1 MRKILKS
8 ASVILSIIIL
18 VLSCSV
24 SLFADTKMSYTLF
37 EGEQVLD
44 GWYPSFMLQ
53 YAEPAKAN
61 SFMSA
66 IQNEDATIEI
76 TYTGSANMSVMLQ
89 SYPVAGGDNYTPATY
104 SVSTQKQSS
113 DGKKIAV
120 FSAEDLINAYTSTKH
135 GDDGSNLRL
144 DNVMNFGVD
153 GSGNTVYSI
162 VVKWTVKGD
171 PGINIDLDTRYQTFD
186 GWGASYTW
194 YGDWLT
200 NNVYAEEAYDWI
212 FEDCEFNILRFR
224 DLNKVIGYGGGYED
238 TTYKSY
244 KAYYDAAVER
254 SIDPIV
260 MVTSWGQYDRNLD
273 FVAFT
278 ELDDEGH
285 TYYTLA
291 KDENGEYMYDE
302 LADFCV
308 QSIQYF
314 LDAGIPVDYF
324 SISNETELQGLHIDE
339 QGNARAEAGFYFGPE
354 ENEYHCAY
362 WKAHLAIY
370 EAFQEAFGDDAPEI
384 TGAEV
389 MADTAS
395 LMKEYLDP
403 LMEVDPDSFSM
414 IPHHLYGSPNTPQ
427 SFSEVYELFGD
438 DYTLWQTEWYNNDY
452 FGHAEVLINELNY
465 ENVNAYLY
473 WNGVW
478 PEDDGNC
485 LIEIGGWESNA
496 YVKPRGNHYIMMH
509 FSKFI
514 KNGYQ
519 RVDTELNASNS
530 LVTAFVSPDEDEL
543 VLVISNST
551 DNSETLKLSIDDYK
565 IKSGRIYRST
575 KHTDDETKEQE
586 LNEYMQ
592 DMGYLK
598 TYSIEVPSDTLTTLV
613 MQIESVDVQKDSID
627 DVEESVSDEKEEATT
642 DANQENT
649 APSKSYLE
657 IMTENYYSMKGY
669 SIYK

>member
-1 MRKILKS
+1 MKMVIK
-8 ASVILSIIIL
+8 AVSVVLAALMLLTTLS
-18 VLSCSV
+18 VV
-24 SLFADTKMSYTLF
+24 SFADTPAKYTLF

-44 GWYPSFMLQ
+44 GWYPSFFLQ
-53 YAEPAKAN
+53 YAEPEKASN
-61 SFMSA
+61 FLEA
-66 IQNEDATIEI
+66 IQNDGATIEI
-76 TYTGSANMSVMLQ
+76 TYTGSANLSLLLQ
-89 SYPVAGGDNYTPATY
+89 SYPVSGGDNYSFATFSRY
-104 SVSTQKQSS
+104 TTKT
-113 DGKKIAV
+113 DGDKKVAV
-120 FSAEDLINAYTSTKH
+120 FSAEDFIDTYTSTKH
-135 GDDGSNLRL
+135 ADDGSYLRL

-153 GSGNTVYSI
+153 GNGNTVYSI
-162 VVKWTVKGD
+162 IVRWTIKGD
-171 PGINIDLDTRYQTFD
+171 PGITVDLDTRYQTFE

-200 NNVYAEEAYDWI
+200 NNVHAEEAYDWI
-212 FEDCEFNILRFR
+212 FEDAEFNILRFR

-244 KAYYDAAVER
+244 KAYYNAAVKR
-254 SIDPIV
+254 GVDPIV

-278 ELDDEGH
+278 EKDDEGH

-314 LDAGIPVDYF
+314 FDAGIPVDYF

-339 QGNARAEAGFYFGPE
+339 QGNARDEAGFYFGPD

-362 WKAHLAIY
+362 WKAHIAVY
-370 EAFQEAFGDDAPEI
+370 EAFQEAFGEDAPKI

-395 LMKEYLDP
+395 LMEEYLEP
-403 LMEVDPDSFSM
+403 LIEAAPESFDM
-414 IPHHLYGSPNTPQ
+414 IPHHLYGSANTPA
-427 SFSEVYELFGD
+427 SFSEVYEKFG

-452 FGHAEVLINELNY
+452 FGHAKVLIDELNY

-514 KNGYQ
+514 KNGYT
-519 RVDTELNASNS
+519 RVETDLNAVNSN
-530 LVTAFVSPDEDEL
+530 VTAFVSPDNDEL
-543 VLVISNST
+543 VLVILNTSEN
-551 DNSETLKLSIDDYK
+551 DETLKLAVNDYR
-565 IKSGRIYRST
+565 IKSGHIYRST
-575 KHTDDETKEQE
+575 KNTDDYEKEQE
-586 LNEYMQ
+586 LNEYMV
-592 DMGYLK
+592 DMGSLK
-598 TYSIEVPSDTLTTLV
+598 TTSIEIPSDTLTTLV
-613 MQIESVDVQKDSID
+613 MKIEPRDAEAADEEDTESTDKTETAAET
-627 DVEESVSDEKEEATT
+627 VEKPKT
-642 DANQENT
+642 
-649 APSKSYLE
+649 YLE
-657 IMTENYYSMKGY
+657 SFYEYYYGVVKGY
-669 SIYK
+669 KF

>member
-1 MRKILKS
+1 MKKLIK
-8 ASVILSIIIL
+8 AVSVVLAALMLLTTLS
-18 VLSCSV
+18 VV
-24 SLFADTKMSYTLF
+24 SFADTPAKYTLF

-44 GWYPSFMLQ
+44 GWYPSFFLQ
-53 YAEPAKAN
+53 YAEPEKASN
-61 SFMSA
+61 FLEA
-66 IQNEDATIEI
+66 IQNDGATIEI
-76 TYTGSANMSVMLQ
+76 TYTGSANLSLLLQ
-89 SYPVAGGDNYTPATY
+89 SYPVSGGDNYSFATFSRY
-104 SVSTQKQSS
+104 TTKT
-113 DGKKIAV
+113 DGDKKVAV
-120 FSAEDLINAYTSTKH
+120 FSAEDFIDTYTSTKH
-135 GDDGSNLRL
+135 ADDGSYLRL

-153 GSGNTVYSI
+153 GNGNTVYSI
-162 VVKWTVKGD
+162 IVRWTIKGD
-171 PGINIDLDTRYQTFD
+171 PGITVDLDTRYQTFE

-200 NNVYAEEAYDWI
+200 NNVHAEEAYDWI
-212 FEDCEFNILRFR
+212 FEDAEFNILRFR

-244 KAYYDAAVER
+244 KAYYNAAVKR
-254 SIDPIV
+254 GVDPIV

-278 ELDDEGH
+278 EKDDEGH

-314 LDAGIPVDYF
+314 FDAGIPVDYF

-339 QGNARAEAGFYFGPE
+339 QGNARDEAGFYFGPD

-362 WKAHLAIY
+362 WKAHIAVY
-370 EAFQEAFGDDAPEI
+370 EAFQEAFGEDAPKI

-395 LMKEYLDP
+395 LMEEYLEP
-403 LMEVDPDSFSM
+403 LIEAAPESFDM
-414 IPHHLYGSPNTPQ
+414 IPHHLYGSANTPA
-427 SFSEVYELFGD
+427 SFSEVYEKFG

-452 FGHAEVLINELNY
+452 FGHAKVLIDELNY

-514 KNGYQ
+514 KNGYT
-519 RVDTELNASNS
+519 RVETDLNAVNS
-530 LVTAFVSPDEDEL
+530 DVTAFVSPDNDEL
-543 VLVISNST
+543 VLVILNTSEN
-551 DNSETLKLSIDDYK
+551 DETLKLAVNDYR
-565 IKSGRIYRST
+565 IKSGHIYRST
-575 KHTDDETKEQE
+575 KNTDDYEKEQE
-586 LNEYMQ
+586 LNEYMV
-592 DMGYLK
+592 DMGSLK
-598 TYSIEVPSDTLTTLV
+598 TTSIEIPSDTLTTLV
-613 MQIESVDVQKDSID
+613 MKIEPRDAEAADEEDTESTDKTETAAET
-627 DVEESVSDEKEEATT
+627 VEKPKT
-642 DANQENT
+642 
-649 APSKSYLE
+649 YLE
-657 IMTENYYSMKGY
+657 SFYEYYYGVVKGY
-669 SIYK
+669 KF

>member
-1 MRKILKS
+1 MKKLIK
-8 ASVILSIIIL
+8 AVSVVLAALMLLTTLS
-18 VLSCSV
+18 VV
-24 SLFADTKMSYTLF
+24 SFADTPAKYTLF

-44 GWYPSFMLQ
+44 GWYPSFFLQ
-53 YAEPAKAN
+53 YAEPEKASN
-61 SFMSA
+61 FLEA
-66 IQNEDATIEI
+66 IQNDGATIEI
-76 TYTGSANMSVMLQ
+76 TYTGSANLSLLLQ
-89 SYPVAGGDNYTPATY
+89 SYPVSGGDNYSFATFSRY
-104 SVSTQKQSS
+104 TTKT
-113 DGKKIAV
+113 DGDKKVAV
-120 FSAEDLINAYTSTKH
+120 FSAEDFIDTYTSTKH
-135 GDDGSNLRL
+135 ADDGSYLRL

-153 GSGNTVYSI
+153 GNGNTVYSI
-162 VVKWTVKGD
+162 IVRWTIKGD
-171 PGINIDLDTRYQTFD
+171 PGITVDLDTRYQTFE

-200 NNVYAEEAYDWI
+200 NNVHAEEAYDWI
-212 FEDCEFNILRFR
+212 FEDAEFNILRFR

-238 TTYKSY
+238 TSYKSY

-254 SIDPIV
+254 GIDPIV

-278 ELDDEGH
+278 EKDDEGH

-314 LDAGIPVDYF
+314 FDAGIPVDYF

-339 QGNARAEAGFYFGPE
+339 QGNARDEAGFYFGPD

-362 WKAHLAIY
+362 WKAHIAVY
-370 EAFQEAFGDDAPEI
+370 EAFQEAFGEDAPKI

-395 LMKEYLDP
+395 LMEEYLEP
-403 LMEVDPDSFSM
+403 LIEAAPESFDM
-414 IPHHLYGSPNTPQ
+414 IPHHLYGSANTPA
-427 SFSEVYELFGD
+427 SFSEVYEKFG

-452 FGHAEVLINELNY
+452 FGHAKVLIDELNY

-514 KNGYQ
+514 KNGYT
-519 RVDTELNASNS
+519 RVETDLNAVNSN
-530 LVTAFVSPDEDEL
+530 VTAFVSPDNDEL
-543 VLVISNST
+543 VLVILNTSEN
-551 DNSETLKLSIDDYK
+551 DETLKLAVNDYR
-565 IKSGRIYRST
+565 IKSGHIYRST
-575 KHTDDETKEQE
+575 KNTDDYEKEQE
-586 LNEYMQ
+586 LNEYMV
-592 DMGYLK
+592 DMGSLK
-598 TYSIEVPSDTLTTLV
+598 TTSIEIPSDTLTTLV
-613 MQIESVDVQKDSID
+613 MKIEPRDAEAADEEDTESTDKTETAAET
-627 DVEESVSDEKEEATT
+627 VEKPKT
-642 DANQENT
+642 
-649 APSKSYLE
+649 YLE
-657 IMTENYYSMKGY
+657 SFYEYYYGVVKGY
-669 SIYK
+669 KF

>member
-1 MRKILKS
+1 MKKVIK
-8 ASVILSIIIL
+8 AESVVLAALMLLTTLS
-18 VLSCSV
+18 VV
-24 SLFADTKMSYTLF
+24 SFADTPAKYTLF

-44 GWYPSFMLQ
+44 GWYPSFFLQ
-53 YAEPAKAN
+53 YAEPEKASN
-61 SFMSA
+61 FLEA
-66 IQNEDATIEI
+66 IQNDGATIEI
-76 TYTGSANMSVMLQ
+76 TYTGSANLSLLLQ
-89 SYPVAGGDNYTPATY
+89 SYPVSGGDNYSFATFSRY
-104 SVSTQKQSS
+104 TTKT
-113 DGKKIAV
+113 DGDKKVAV
-120 FSAEDLINAYTSTKH
+120 FSAEDFIDTYTSTKH
-135 GDDGSNLRL
+135 ADDGSYLRL

-153 GSGNTVYSI
+153 GNGNTVYSI
-162 VVKWTVKGD
+162 IVRWTIKGD
-171 PGINIDLDTRYQTFD
+171 PGITVDLDTRYQTFE

-200 NNVYAEEAYDWI
+200 NNVHAEEAYDWI
-212 FEDCEFNILRFR
+212 FEDAEFNILRFR

-244 KAYYDAAVER
+244 KAYYNAAVKR
-254 SIDPIV
+254 GVDPIV

-278 ELDDEGH
+278 EKDDEGH

-314 LDAGIPVDYF
+314 FDAGIPVDYF

-339 QGNARAEAGFYFGPE
+339 QGNARDEAGFYFGPD

-362 WKAHLAIY
+362 WKAHIAVY
-370 EAFQEAFGDDAPEI
+370 EAFQEAFGEDAPKI

-395 LMKEYLDP
+395 LMEEYLEP
-403 LMEVDPDSFSM
+403 LIEAAPESFDM
-414 IPHHLYGSPNTPQ
+414 IPHHLYGSANTPA
-427 SFSEVYELFGD
+427 SFSEVYEKFG

-452 FGHAEVLINELNY
+452 FGHAKVLIDELNY

-514 KNGYQ
+514 KNGYT
-519 RVDTELNASNS
+519 RVETDLNAVNSN
-530 LVTAFVSPDEDEL
+530 VTAFVSPDNDEL
-543 VLVISNST
+543 VLVILNTSEN
-551 DNSETLKLSIDDYK
+551 DETLKLAVNDYR
-565 IKSGRIYRST
+565 IKSGHIYRST
-575 KHTDDETKEQE
+575 KNTDDYEKEQE
-586 LNEYMQ
+586 FNEYMA
-592 DMGYLK
+592 DMGSLK
-598 TYSIEVPSDTLTTLV
+598 TTSIEIPSDTLTTLV
-613 MQIESVDVQKDSID
+613 MKIEPRDAEAADEEDTESTDKTETAAET
-627 DVEESVSDEKEEATT
+627 VEKPKT
-642 DANQENT
+642 
-649 APSKSYLE
+649 YLE
-657 IMTENYYSMKGY
+657 SFYEYYYGVVKGY
-669 SIYK
+669 KF

>member
-1 MRKILKS
+1 MKKLIK
-8 ASVILSIIIL
+8 AVSVVLAALMLLTTLS
-18 VLSCSV
+18 VV
-24 SLFADTKMSYTLF
+24 SFADTPAKYTLF

-44 GWYPSFMLQ
+44 GWYPSFFLQ
-53 YAEPAKAN
+53 YAEPEKASN
-61 SFMSA
+61 FLEA
-66 IQNEDATIEI
+66 IQNDGATIEI
-76 TYTGSANMSVMLQ
+76 TYTGSANLSLLLQ
-89 SYPVAGGDNYTPATY
+89 SYPVSGGDNYSFATFSRY
-104 SVSTQKQSS
+104 TTKT
-113 DGKKIAV
+113 DGDKKVAV
-120 FSAEDLINAYTSTKH
+120 FSAEDFIKAYTSTKH
-135 GDDGSNLRL
+135 GDDNSYLRL

-153 GSGNTVYSI
+153 GNGNTVYKI
-162 VVKWTVKGD
+162 EVKWTIKGD
-171 PGINIDLDTRYQTFD
+171 PGIIVDLDTRYQTFD

-200 NNVYAEEAYDWI
+200 GNVHAEEVYDWI
-212 FEDCEFNILRFR
+212 FEDCGFNILRFR

-244 KAYYDAAVER
+244 KAYYNAAVKR
-254 SIDPIV
+254 GVDPIV

-278 ELDDEGH
+278 EKDDEGH

-314 LDAGIPVDYF
+314 FDAGIPVDYF

-339 QGNARAEAGFYFGPE
+339 QGNARDEAGFYFGPD

-362 WKAHLAIY
+362 WKAHIAVY
-370 EAFQEAFGDDAPEI
+370 EAFQEAFGEDAPKI

-395 LMKEYLDP
+395 LMEEYLEP
-403 LMEVDPDSFSM
+403 LIEAAPESFDM
-414 IPHHLYGSPNTPQ
+414 IPHHLYGSANTPA
-427 SFSEVYELFGD
+427 SFSEVYEKFG

-452 FGHAEVLINELNY
+452 FGHAKVLIDELNY

-514 KNGYQ
+514 KNGYA
-519 RVDTELNASNS
+519 RVETDLNAVNS
-530 LVTAFVSPDEDEL
+530 DVTAFVSPDNDEL
-543 VLVISNST
+543 VLVILNTSEN
-551 DNSETLKLSIDDYK
+551 DETLKLAVNDYR
-565 IKSGRIYRST
+565 IKSGHIYRST
-575 KHTDDETKEQE
+575 KNTDDYEKEQE
-586 LNEYMQ
+586 LNEYMV
-592 DMGYLK
+592 DMGSLK
-598 TYSIEVPSDTLTTLV
+598 TTSIEIPSDTLTTLV
-613 MQIESVDVQKDSID
+613 MKIEPRDAEAADEEDTESTDKTETAAET
-627 DVEESVSDEKEEATT
+627 VEKPKT
-642 DANQENT
+642 
-649 APSKSYLE
+649 YLE
-657 IMTENYYSMKGY
+657 SFYEYYYSVVKGY
-669 SIYK
+669 KF

>member
-1 MRKILKS
+1 MKKVIK
-8 ASVILSIIIL
+8 AVSVVLAALMLLTTLS
-18 VLSCSV
+18 VV
-24 SLFADTKMSYTLF
+24 SFADTPAKYTLF

-44 GWYPSFMLQ
+44 GWYPSFFLQ
-53 YAEPAKAN
+53 YAEPEKASN
-61 SFMSA
+61 FLEA
-66 IQNEDATIEI
+66 IQNDGATIEI
-76 TYTGSANMSVMLQ
+76 TYTGSANLSLLLQ
-89 SYPVAGGDNYTPATY
+89 SYPVSGGDNYSFATFSRY
-104 SVSTQKQSS
+104 TTKT
-113 DGKKIAV
+113 DGDKKVAV
-120 FSAEDLINAYTSTKH
+120 FSAEDFIDTYTSTKH
-135 GDDGSNLRL
+135 ADDGSYLRL

-153 GSGNTVYSI
+153 GNGNTVYSI
-162 VVKWTVKGD
+162 IVRWTIKGD
-171 PGINIDLDTRYQTFD
+171 PGITVDLDTRYQTFE

-200 NNVYAEEAYDWI
+200 NNVHAEEAYDWI
-212 FEDCEFNILRFR
+212 FEDAEFNILRFR

-244 KAYYDAAVER
+244 KAYYNAAVKR
-254 SIDPIV
+254 GVDPIV

-278 ELDDEGH
+278 EKDDEGH

-314 LDAGIPVDYF
+314 FDAGIPVDYF

-339 QGNARAEAGFYFGPE
+339 QGNARDEAGFYFGPD

-362 WKAHLAIY
+362 WKAHIAVY
-370 EAFQEAFGDDAPEI
+370 EAFQEAFGEDAPKI

-395 LMKEYLDP
+395 LMEEYLEP
-403 LMEVDPDSFSM
+403 LIEAAPESFDM
-414 IPHHLYGSPNTPQ
+414 IPHHLYGSANTPA
-427 SFSEVYELFGD
+427 SFSEVYEKFG

-452 FGHAEVLINELNY
+452 FGHAKVLIDELNY

-514 KNGYQ
+514 KNGYT
-519 RVDTELNASNS
+519 RVETDLNAVNS
-530 LVTAFVSPDEDEL
+530 DVTAFVSPDNDEL
-543 VLVISNST
+543 VLVILNTSEN
-551 DNSETLKLSIDDYK
+551 DETLKLAVNDYR
-565 IKSGRIYRST
+565 IKSGHIYRST
-575 KHTDDETKEQE
+575 KNTDDYEKEQE
-586 LNEYMQ
+586 FNEYMA
-592 DMGYLK
+592 DMGSLK
-598 TYSIEVPSDTLTTLV
+598 TTSIEIPSDTLTTLV
-613 MQIESVDVQKDSID
+613 MKIEPRDAEAADEEDTESTDKTETAAET
-627 DVEESVSDEKEEATT
+627 VEKPKT
-642 DANQENT
+642 
-649 APSKSYLE
+649 YLE
-657 IMTENYYSMKGY
+657 SFYEYYYGVVKGY
-669 SIYK
+669 KF

>member
-1 MRKILKS
+1 MKKVIK
-8 ASVILSIIIL
+8 AVSVVLAALMLLTTLS
-18 VLSCSV
+18 VV
-24 SLFADTKMSYTLF
+24 SFADTPAKYTLF

-44 GWYPSFMLQ
+44 GWYPSFFLQ
-53 YAEPAKAN
+53 YAEPEKASN
-61 SFMSA
+61 FLEA
-66 IQNEDATIEI
+66 IQNDGATIEI
-76 TYTGSANMSVMLQ
+76 TYTGSANLSLLLQ
-89 SYPVAGGDNYTPATY
+89 SYPVSGGDNYSFATFSRY
-104 SVSTQKQSS
+104 TTKT
-113 DGKKIAV
+113 DGDKKVAV
-120 FSAEDLINAYTSTKH
+120 FSAEDFIDTYTSTKH
-135 GDDGSNLRL
+135 ADDGSYLRL

-153 GSGNTVYSI
+153 GNGNTVYSI
-162 VVKWTVKGD
+162 IVRWTIKGD
-171 PGINIDLDTRYQTFD
+171 PGITVDLDTRYQTFE

-200 NNVYAEEAYDWI
+200 NNVHAEEAYDWI
-212 FEDCEFNILRFR
+212 FEDAEFNILRFR

-238 TTYKSY
+238 TSYKSY

-254 SIDPIV
+254 GIDPIV

-278 ELDDEGH
+278 EKDDEGH

-314 LDAGIPVDYF
+314 FDAGIPVDYF

-339 QGNARAEAGFYFGPE
+339 QGNARDEAGFYFGPD

-362 WKAHLAIY
+362 WKAHIAVY
-370 EAFQEAFGDDAPEI
+370 EAFQEAFGEDAPKI

-395 LMKEYLDP
+395 LMEEYLEP
-403 LMEVDPDSFSM
+403 LIEAAPESFDM
-414 IPHHLYGSPNTPQ
+414 IPHHLYGSANTPA
-427 SFSEVYELFGD
+427 SFSEVYEKFG

-452 FGHAEVLINELNY
+452 FGHAKVLIDELNY

-514 KNGYQ
+514 KNGYT
-519 RVDTELNASNS
+519 RVETDLNAVNS
-530 LVTAFVSPDEDEL
+530 DVTAFVSPDNDEL
-543 VLVISNST
+543 VLVILNTSEN
-551 DNSETLKLSIDDYK
+551 DETLKLAVNDYR
-565 IKSGRIYRST
+565 IKSGHIYRST
-575 KHTDDETKEQE
+575 KNTDDYEKEQE
-586 LNEYMQ
+586 FNEYMA
-592 DMGYLK
+592 DMGSLK
-598 TYSIEVPSDTLTTLV
+598 TTSIEIPSDTLTTLV
-613 MQIESVDVQKDSID
+613 MKIEPRDAEAADEEDTESTDKTETAAET
-627 DVEESVSDEKEEATT
+627 VEKPKT
-642 DANQENT
+642 
-649 APSKSYLE
+649 YLE
-657 IMTENYYSMKGY
+657 SFYEYYYGVVKGY
-669 SIYK
+669 KF

>member
-1 MRKILKS
+1 MKKLIK
-8 ASVILSIIIL
+8 AVSVVLAALMLLTTLS
-18 VLSCSV
+18 VV
-24 SLFADTKMSYTLF
+24 SFADTPAKYTLF

-44 GWYPSFMLQ
+44 GWYPSFFLQ
-53 YAEPAKAN
+53 YAEPEKASN
-61 SFMSA
+61 FLEA
-66 IQNEDATIEI
+66 IQNDGATIEI
-76 TYTGSANMSVMLQ
+76 TYTGSANLSLLLQ
-89 SYPVAGGDNYTPATY
+89 SYPVSGGDNYSFATFSRY
-104 SVSTQKQSS
+104 TTKT
-113 DGKKIAV
+113 DGDKKVAV
-120 FSAEDLINAYTSTKH
+120 FSAEDFIDTYTSTKH
-135 GDDGSNLRL
+135 ADDGSYLRL

-153 GSGNTVYSI
+153 GNGNTVYSI
-162 VVKWTVKGD
+162 IVRWTIKGD
-171 PGINIDLDTRYQTFD
+171 PGITVDLDTRYQTFE

-200 NNVYAEEAYDWI
+200 NNVHAEEAYDWI
-212 FEDCEFNILRFR
+212 FEDAEFNILRFR
-224 DLNKVIGYGGGYED
+224 DLNKVVGYGGGYED

-244 KAYYDAAVER
+244 KAYYNAAVKR
-254 SIDPIV
+254 GVDPIV

-278 ELDDEGH
+278 EKDDEGH

-314 LDAGIPVDYF
+314 FDAGIPVDYF

-339 QGNARAEAGFYFGPE
+339 QGNARDEAGFYFGPD

-362 WKAHLAIY
+362 WKAHIAVY
-370 EAFQEAFGDDAPEI
+370 EAFQEAFGEDAPKI

-395 LMKEYLDP
+395 LMEEYLEP
-403 LMEVDPDSFSM
+403 LIEAAPESFDM
-414 IPHHLYGSPNTPQ
+414 IPHHLYGSANTPA
-427 SFSEVYELFGD
+427 SFSEVYEKFG

-452 FGHAEVLINELNY
+452 FGHAKVLIDELNY

-514 KNGYQ
+514 KNGYT
-519 RVDTELNASNS
+519 RVETDLNAVNSN
-530 LVTAFVSPDEDEL
+530 VTAFVSPDNDEL
-543 VLVISNST
+543 VLVILNTSEN
-551 DNSETLKLSIDDYK
+551 DETLKLAVNDYR
-565 IKSGRIYRST
+565 IKSGHIYRST
-575 KHTDDETKEQE
+575 KNTDDYEKEQE
-586 LNEYMQ
+586 LNEYMV
-592 DMGYLK
+592 DMGSLK
-598 TYSIEVPSDTLTTLV
+598 TTSIEIPSDTLTTLV
-613 MQIESVDVQKDSID
+613 MKIEPRDAEAADEEDTESTDKTETAAET
-627 DVEESVSDEKEEATT
+627 VEKPKT
-642 DANQENT
+642 
-649 APSKSYLE
+649 YLE
-657 IMTENYYSMKGY
+657 SFYEYYYGVVKGY
-669 SIYK
+669 KF

>member
-1 MRKILKS
+1 MKKVIK
-8 ASVILSIIIL
+8 AVSVVLAALMLLTTLS
-18 VLSCSV
+18 VV
-24 SLFADTKMSYTLF
+24 SFADTPAKYTLF

-44 GWYPSFMLQ
+44 GWYPSFFLQ
-53 YAEPAKAN
+53 YAEPEKASN
-61 SFMSA
+61 FLEA
-66 IQNEDATIEI
+66 IQNDGATIEI
-76 TYTGSANMSVMLQ
+76 TYTGSANLSLLLQ
-89 SYPVAGGDNYTPATY
+89 SYPVSGGDNYSFATFSRY
-104 SVSTQKQSS
+104 TTKT
-113 DGKKIAV
+113 DGDKKVAV
-120 FSAEDLINAYTSTKH
+120 FSAEDFIDTYTSTKH
-135 GDDGSNLRL
+135 ADDGSYLRL

-153 GSGNTVYSI
+153 GNGNTVYSI
-162 VVKWTVKGD
+162 IVRWTIKGD
-171 PGINIDLDTRYQTFD
+171 PGITVDLDTRYQTFE

-200 NNVYAEEAYDWI
+200 NNVHAEEAYDWI
-212 FEDCEFNILRFR
+212 FEDAEFNILRFR

-244 KAYYDAAVER
+244 KAYYNAAVKR
-254 SIDPIV
+254 GVDPIV

-278 ELDDEGH
+278 EKDDEGH
-285 TYYTLA
+285 MYYTLA

-314 LDAGIPVDYF
+314 FDAGIPVDYF

-339 QGNARAEAGFYFGPE
+339 QGNARDEAGFYFGPD

-362 WKAHLAIY
+362 WKAHIAVY
-370 EAFQEAFGDDAPEI
+370 EAFQEAFGEDAPKI

-395 LMKEYLDP
+395 LMEEYLEP
-403 LMEVDPDSFSM
+403 LIEAAPESFDM
-414 IPHHLYGSPNTPQ
+414 IPHHLYGSANTPA
-427 SFSEVYELFGD
+427 SFSEVYEKFG

-452 FGHAEVLINELNY
+452 FGHAKVLIDELNY

-514 KNGYQ
+514 KNGYT
-519 RVDTELNASNS
+519 RVETDLNAVNSN
-530 LVTAFVSPDEDEL
+530 VTAFVSPDNDEL
-543 VLVISNST
+543 VLVILNTSEN
-551 DNSETLKLSIDDYK
+551 DETLKLAVNDYR
-565 IKSGRIYRST
+565 IKSGHIYRST
-575 KHTDDETKEQE
+575 KNTDDYEKEQE
-586 LNEYMQ
+586 LNEYMV
-592 DMGYLK
+592 DMGSLK
-598 TYSIEVPSDTLTTLV
+598 TTSIEIPSDTLTTLV
-613 MQIESVDVQKDSID
+613 MKIEPRDAEAADEEDTESTDKTETAAET
-627 DVEESVSDEKEEATT
+627 VEKPKT
-642 DANQENT
+642 
-649 APSKSYLE
+649 YLE
-657 IMTENYYSMKGY
+657 SFYEYYYGVVKGY
-669 SIYK
+669 KF

>member
-1 MRKILKS
+1 M
-8 ASVILSIIIL
+8 
-18 VLSCSV
+18 
-24 SLFADTKMSYTLF
+24 
-37 EGEQVLD
+37 
-44 GWYPSFMLQ
+44 
-53 YAEPAKAN
+53 
-61 SFMSA
+61 
-66 IQNEDATIEI
+66 
-76 TYTGSANMSVMLQ
+76 
-89 SYPVAGGDNYTPATY
+89 
-104 SVSTQKQSS
+104 
-113 DGKKIAV
+113 AV
-120 FSAEDLINAYTSTKH
+120 FSAEDFIDTYTSTKH
-135 GDDGSNLRL
+135 ADDGSYLRL

-153 GSGNTVYSI
+153 GNGNTVYSI
-162 VVKWTVKGD
+162 IVRWTIKGD
-171 PGINIDLDTRYQTFD
+171 PGITVDLDTRYQTFE

-200 NNVYAEEAYDWI
+200 NNVHAEEAYDWI
-212 FEDCEFNILRFR
+212 FEDAEFNILRFR

-244 KAYYDAAVER
+244 KAYYNAAVKR
-254 SIDPIV
+254 GVDPIV

-278 ELDDEGH
+278 EKDDEGH

-314 LDAGIPVDYF
+314 FDAGIPVDYF

-339 QGNARAEAGFYFGPE
+339 QGNARDEAGFYFGPD

-362 WKAHLAIY
+362 WKAHIAVY
-370 EAFQEAFGDDAPEI
+370 EAFQEAFGEDAPKI

-395 LMKEYLDP
+395 LMEEYLEP
-403 LMEVDPDSFSM
+403 LIEAAPESFDM
-414 IPHHLYGSPNTPQ
+414 IPHHLYGSANTPA
-427 SFSEVYELFGD
+427 SFSEVYEKFG

-452 FGHAEVLINELNY
+452 FGHAKVLIDELNY

-514 KNGYQ
+514 KNGYT
-519 RVDTELNASNS
+519 RVETDLNAVNSN
-530 LVTAFVSPDEDEL
+530 VTAFVSPDNDEL
-543 VLVISNST
+543 VLVILNTSEN
-551 DNSETLKLSIDDYK
+551 DETLKLAVNDYR
-565 IKSGRIYRST
+565 IKSGHIYRST
-575 KHTDDETKEQE
+575 KNTDDYEKEQE
-586 LNEYMQ
+586 FNEYMA
-592 DMGYLK
+592 DMGSLK
-598 TYSIEVPSDTLTTLV
+598 TTSIEIPSDTLTTLV
-613 MQIESVDVQKDSID
+613 MKIEPRDAEAADEEDTESTDKTETAAET
-627 DVEESVSDEKEEATT
+627 VEKPKT
-642 DANQENT
+642 
-649 APSKSYLE
+649 YLE
-657 IMTENYYSMKGY
+657 SFYEYYYGVVKGY
-669 SIYK
+669 KF

>member
-1 MRKILKS
+1 MKKVIK
-8 ASVILSIIIL
+8 AESVVLAALMLLTTLS
-18 VLSCSV
+18 VV
-24 SLFADTKMSYTLF
+24 SFADTPAKYTLF

-44 GWYPSFMLQ
+44 GWYPSFFLQ
-53 YAEPAKAN
+53 YAEPEKASN
-61 SFMSA
+61 FLEA
-66 IQNEDATIEI
+66 IQNDGATIEI
-76 TYTGSANMSVMLQ
+76 TYTGSANLSLLLQ
-89 SYPVAGGDNYTPATY
+89 SYPVSGGDNYSFATFSRY
-104 SVSTQKQSS
+104 TTKT
-113 DGKKIAV
+113 DGDKKVAV
-120 FSAEDLINAYTSTKH
+120 FSAEDFIDTYTSTKH
-135 GDDGSNLRL
+135 ADDGSYLRL

-153 GSGNTVYSI
+153 GNGNTVYSI
-162 VVKWTVKGD
+162 IVRWTIKGD
-171 PGINIDLDTRYQTFD
+171 PGITVDLDTRYQTFE

-200 NNVYAEEAYDWI
+200 NNVHAEEAYDWI
-212 FEDCEFNILRFR
+212 FEDAEFNILRFR

-244 KAYYDAAVER
+244 KAYYNAAVKR
-254 SIDPIV
+254 GVDPIV

-278 ELDDEGH
+278 EKDDEGH

-314 LDAGIPVDYF
+314 FDAGIPVDYF

-339 QGNARAEAGFYFGPE
+339 QGNARDEAGFYFGPD

-362 WKAHLAIY
+362 WKAHIAVY
-370 EAFQEAFGDDAPEI
+370 EAFQEAFGEDAPKI

-395 LMKEYLDP
+395 LMEEYLEP
-403 LMEVDPDSFSM
+403 LIEAAPESFDM
-414 IPHHLYGSPNTPQ
+414 IPHHLYGSANTPA
-427 SFSEVYELFGD
+427 SFSEVYEKFG

-452 FGHAEVLINELNY
+452 FGHAKVLIDELNY

-514 KNGYQ
+514 KNGYT
-519 RVDTELNASNS
+519 RVETDLNAVNS
-530 LVTAFVSPDEDEL
+530 DVTAFVSPDNDEL
-543 VLVISNST
+543 VLVILNTSEN
-551 DNSETLKLSIDDYK
+551 DETLKLAVNDYR
-565 IKSGRIYRST
+565 IKSGHIYRST
-575 KHTDDETKEQE
+575 KNTDDYEKEQE
-586 LNEYMQ
+586 FNEYMA
-592 DMGYLK
+592 DMGSLK
-598 TYSIEVPSDTLTTLV
+598 TTSIEIPSDTLTTLV
-613 MQIESVDVQKDSID
+613 MKIEPRDAEAADEEDTESTDKTETAAET
-627 DVEESVSDEKEEATT
+627 VEKPKT
-642 DANQENT
+642 
-649 APSKSYLE
+649 YLE
-657 IMTENYYSMKGY
+657 SFYEYYYGVVKGY
-669 SIYK
+669 KF

>member
-1 MRKILKS
+1 MKKVIK
-8 ASVILSIIIL
+8 AVSVVLAALMLLTTLS
-18 VLSCSV
+18 VV
-24 SLFADTKMSYTLF
+24 SFADTPAKYTLF

-44 GWYPSFMLQ
+44 GWYPSFFLQ
-53 YAEPAKAN
+53 YAEPEKASN
-61 SFMSA
+61 FLEA
-66 IQNEDATIEI
+66 IQNDGATIEI
-76 TYTGSANMSVMLQ
+76 TYTGSVNLSLLLQ
-89 SYPVAGGDNYTPATY
+89 SYPVSGGDNYSFATFSRY
-104 SVSTQKQSS
+104 TTKT
-113 DGKKIAV
+113 DGDKKVAV
-120 FSAEDLINAYTSTKH
+120 FSAEDFIDTYTSTKH
-135 GDDGSNLRL
+135 ADDGSYLRL

-153 GSGNTVYSI
+153 GNGNTVYSI
-162 VVKWTVKGD
+162 IVRWTIKGD
-171 PGINIDLDTRYQTFD
+171 PGITVDLDTRYQTFE

-200 NNVYAEEAYDWI
+200 NNVHAEEAYDWI
-212 FEDCEFNILRFR
+212 FEDAEFNILRFR
-224 DLNKVIGYGGGYED
+224 DLNKVVGYGGGYED

-244 KAYYDAAVER
+244 KAYYNAAVKR
-254 SIDPIV
+254 GVDPIV

-278 ELDDEGH
+278 EKDDEGH

-314 LDAGIPVDYF
+314 FDAGIPVDYF

-339 QGNARAEAGFYFGPE
+339 QGNARDEAGFYFGPD

-362 WKAHLAIY
+362 WKAHIAVY
-370 EAFQEAFGDDAPEI
+370 EAFQEAFGEDAPKI

-395 LMKEYLDP
+395 LMEEYLEP
-403 LMEVDPDSFSM
+403 LIEAAPESFDM
-414 IPHHLYGSPNTPQ
+414 IPHHLYGSANTPA
-427 SFSEVYELFGD
+427 SFSEVYEKFG

-452 FGHAEVLINELNY
+452 FGHAKVLIDELNY

-514 KNGYQ
+514 KNGYT
-519 RVDTELNASNS
+519 RVETDLNAVNS
-530 LVTAFVSPDEDEL
+530 DVTAFVSPDNDEL
-543 VLVISNST
+543 VLVILNTSEN
-551 DNSETLKLSIDDYK
+551 DETLKLAVNDYR
-565 IKSGRIYRST
+565 IKSGHIYRST
-575 KHTDDETKEQE
+575 KNTDDYEKEQE
-586 LNEYMQ
+586 LNEYMV
-592 DMGYLK
+592 DMGSLK
-598 TYSIEVPSDTLTTLV
+598 TTSTEMPSDTLTTLV
-613 MQIESVDVQKDSID
+613 MKIEPRDAEAADEEDTESTDKTETAAET
-627 DVEESVSDEKEEATT
+627 VEKPKT
-642 DANQENT
+642 
-649 APSKSYLE
+649 YLE
-657 IMTENYYSMKGY
+657 SFYEYYYGVVKGY
-669 SIYK
+669 KF

>member
-1 MRKILKS
+1 MKKLIK
-8 ASVILSIIIL
+8 AVSVVLAALMLLTTLS
-18 VLSCSV
+18 VV
-24 SLFADTKMSYTLF
+24 SFADTPAKYTLF

-44 GWYPSFMLQ
+44 GWYPSFFLQ
-53 YAEPAKAN
+53 YAEPEKASN
-61 SFMSA
+61 FLEA
-66 IQNEDATIEI
+66 IQNDGATIEI
-76 TYTGSANMSVMLQ
+76 TYTGSANLSLLLQ
-89 SYPVAGGDNYTPATY
+89 SYPVSGGDNYSFATFSRY
-104 SVSTQKQSS
+104 TTKT
-113 DGKKIAV
+113 DGDKKVAV
-120 FSAEDLINAYTSTKH
+120 FSAEDFIDTYTSTKH
-135 GDDGSNLRL
+135 ADDGSYLRL

-153 GSGNTVYSI
+153 GNGNTVYSI
-162 VVKWTVKGD
+162 IVRWTIKGD
-171 PGINIDLDTRYQTFD
+171 PGITVDLDTRYQTFE

-200 NNVYAEEAYDWI
+200 NNVHAEEAYDWI
-212 FEDCEFNILRFR
+212 FEDAEFNILRFR

-244 KAYYDAAVER
+244 KAYYNAAVKR
-254 SIDPIV
+254 GVDPIV

-278 ELDDEGH
+278 EKDDEGH

-314 LDAGIPVDYF
+314 FDAGIPVDYF

-339 QGNARAEAGFYFGPE
+339 QGNARDEAGFYFGPD

-362 WKAHLAIY
+362 WKAHIAVY
-370 EAFQEAFGDDAPEI
+370 EAFQEAFGEDAPKI

-395 LMKEYLDP
+395 LMEEYLEP
-403 LMEVDPDSFSM
+403 LIEAAPESFDM
-414 IPHHLYGSPNTPQ
+414 IPHHLYGSANTPA
-427 SFSEVYELFGD
+427 SFSEVYEKFG

-452 FGHAEVLINELNY
+452 FGHAKVLIDELNY

-514 KNGYQ
+514 KNGYA
-519 RVDTELNASNS
+519 RVETDLNAVNS
-530 LVTAFVSPDEDEL
+530 DVTAFVSPDNDEL
-543 VLVISNST
+543 VLVILNTSEN
-551 DNSETLKLSIDDYK
+551 DETLKLAVNDYR
-565 IKSGRIYRST
+565 IKSGHIYRST
-575 KHTDDETKEQE
+575 KNTDDYEKEQE
-586 LNEYMQ
+586 LNEYMA
-592 DMGYLK
+592 DMGSLK
-598 TYSIEVPSDTLTTLV
+598 TTSIEIPSDTLTTLV
-613 MQIESVDVQKDSID
+613 MKIEPRDAEAADEEDTESTDKTETAAET
-627 DVEESVSDEKEEATT
+627 VEKPKT
-642 DANQENT
+642 
-649 APSKSYLE
+649 YLE
-657 IMTENYYSMKGY
+657 SFYEYYYSVVKGY
-669 SIYK
+669 KF

>member
-1 MRKILKS
+1 MKKLIK
-8 ASVILSIIIL
+8 AVSVVLAALMLLTTLS
-18 VLSCSV
+18 VV
-24 SLFADTKMSYTLF
+24 SFADTPAKYTLF

-44 GWYPSFMLQ
+44 GWYPSFFLQ
-53 YAEPAKAN
+53 YAEPEKASN
-61 SFMSA
+61 FLEA
-66 IQNEDATIEI
+66 IQNDGATIEI
-76 TYTGSANMSVMLQ
+76 TYTRSANLSLLLQ
-89 SYPVAGGDNYTPATY
+89 SYPVSGGDNYSFATFSRY
-104 SVSTQKQSS
+104 TAKT
-113 DGKKIAV
+113 DGDKKVAV
-120 FSAEDLINAYTSTKH
+120 FSAEDFIDTYTSTKH
-135 GDDGSNLRL
+135 ADDGSYLRL

-153 GSGNTVYSI
+153 GNGNTVYSI
-162 VVKWTVKGD
+162 IVRWTIKGD
-171 PGINIDLDTRYQTFD
+171 PGITVDLDTRYQTFE

-200 NNVYAEEAYDWI
+200 NNVHAEEAYDWI
-212 FEDCEFNILRFR
+212 FEDAEFNILRFR

-244 KAYYDAAVER
+244 KAYYNAAVKR
-254 SIDPIV
+254 GVDPIV

-278 ELDDEGH
+278 EKDDEGH

-314 LDAGIPVDYF
+314 FDAGIPVDYF

-339 QGNARAEAGFYFGPE
+339 QGNARDEAGFYFGPD

-362 WKAHLAIY
+362 WKAHIAVY
-370 EAFQEAFGDDAPEI
+370 EAFQEAFGEDAPKI

-395 LMKEYLDP
+395 LMEEYLEP
-403 LMEVDPDSFSM
+403 LIEAAPESFDM
-414 IPHHLYGSPNTPQ
+414 IPHHLYGSANTPA
-427 SFSEVYELFGD
+427 SFSEVYEKFG

-452 FGHAEVLINELNY
+452 FGHAKVLIDELNY

-514 KNGYQ
+514 KNGYT
-519 RVDTELNASNS
+519 RVETDLNAVNS
-530 LVTAFVSPDEDEL
+530 DVTAFVSPDNDEL
-543 VLVISNST
+543 VLVILNTSEN
-551 DNSETLKLSIDDYK
+551 DETLKLAVNDYR
-565 IKSGRIYRST
+565 IKSGHIYRST
-575 KHTDDETKEQE
+575 KNTDDYEKEQE
-586 LNEYMQ
+586 FNEYMA
-592 DMGYLK
+592 DMGSLK
-598 TYSIEVPSDTLTTLV
+598 TTSIEIPSDTLTTLV
-613 MQIESVDVQKDSID
+613 MKIEPRDAEAADEEDTESTDKTETAAET
-627 DVEESVSDEKEEATT
+627 VEKPKT
-642 DANQENT
+642 
-649 APSKSYLE
+649 YLE
-657 IMTENYYSMKGY
+657 SFYEYYYGVVKGY
-669 SIYK
+669 KF

>member
-1 MRKILKS
+1 MKKVIK
-8 ASVILSIIIL
+8 AVSVVLAALMLLTTLS
-18 VLSCSV
+18 VV
-24 SLFADTKMSYTLF
+24 SFADTPAKYTLF

-44 GWYPSFMLQ
+44 GWYPSFFLQ
-53 YAEPAKAN
+53 YAEPEKASN
-61 SFMSA
+61 FLEA
-66 IQNEDATIEI
+66 IQNDGATIEI
-76 TYTGSANMSVMLQ
+76 TYTGSANLSLLLQ
-89 SYPVAGGDNYTPATY
+89 SYPVSGGDNYSFATFSRY
-104 SVSTQKQSS
+104 TTKT
-113 DGKKIAV
+113 DGDKKVAV
-120 FSAEDLINAYTSTKH
+120 FSAEDFIDTYTSTKH
-135 GDDGSNLRL
+135 ADDGSYLRL

-153 GSGNTVYSI
+153 GNGNTVYSI
-162 VVKWTVKGD
+162 IVRWTIKGD
-171 PGINIDLDTRYQTFD
+171 PGITVDLDTRYQTFE

-200 NNVYAEEAYDWI
+200 NNVHAEEAYDWI
-212 FEDCEFNILRFR
+212 FEDAEFNILRFR

-244 KAYYDAAVER
+244 KAYYNAAVKR
-254 SIDPIV
+254 GVDPIV

-278 ELDDEGH
+278 EKDDEGH

-314 LDAGIPVDYF
+314 FDAGIPVDYF

-339 QGNARAEAGFYFGPE
+339 QGNARDEAGFYFGPD

-362 WKAHLAIY
+362 WKAHIAVY
-370 EAFQEAFGDDAPEI
+370 EAFQEAFGEDAPKI

-395 LMKEYLDP
+395 LMEEYLEP
-403 LMEVDPDSFSM
+403 LIEAAPESFDM
-414 IPHHLYGSPNTPQ
+414 IPHHLYGSANTPA
-427 SFSEVYELFGD
+427 SFSEVYEKFG

-452 FGHAEVLINELNY
+452 FGHAKVLIDELNY

-514 KNGYQ
+514 KNGYT
-519 RVDTELNASNS
+519 RVETDLNAVNSN
-530 LVTAFVSPDEDEL
+530 VTAFVSPDNDEL
-543 VLVISNST
+543 VLVILNTSEN
-551 DNSETLKLSIDDYK
+551 DETLKLAVNDYR
-565 IKSGRIYRST
+565 IKSGHIYRST
-575 KHTDDETKEQE
+575 KNTDDYEKEQE
-586 LNEYMQ
+586 LNEYMA
-592 DMGYLK
+592 DMGSLK
-598 TYSIEVPSDTLTTLV
+598 TTSIEIPSDTLTTLV
-613 MQIESVDVQKDSID
+613 MKIEPRDAEAADEEDTESTDKTETAAET
-627 DVEESVSDEKEEATT
+627 VEKPKT
-642 DANQENT
+642 
-649 APSKSYLE
+649 YLE
-657 IMTENYYSMKGY
+657 SFYEYYYGVVKGY
-669 SIYK
+669 KF

>member
-1 MRKILKS
+1 MKKVIK
-8 ASVILSIIIL
+8 AVSVVLAALMLLTTLS
-18 VLSCSV
+18 VV
-24 SLFADTKMSYTLF
+24 SFADTPAKYTLF

-44 GWYPSFMLQ
+44 GWYPSFFLQ
-53 YAEPAKAN
+53 YAEPEKASN
-61 SFMSA
+61 FLEA
-66 IQNEDATIEI
+66 IQNDGATIEI
-76 TYTGSANMSVMLQ
+76 TYTGSANLSLLLQ
-89 SYPVAGGDNYTPATY
+89 SYPVSGGDNYSFATFSRY
-104 SVSTQKQSS
+104 TTKT
-113 DGKKIAV
+113 DGDKKVAV
-120 FSAEDLINAYTSTKH
+120 FSAEDFIDTYTSTKH
-135 GDDGSNLRL
+135 ADDGSYLRL

-153 GSGNTVYSI
+153 GNGNTVYSI
-162 VVKWTVKGD
+162 IVRWTIKGD
-171 PGINIDLDTRYQTFD
+171 PGITVDLDTRYQTFE

-200 NNVYAEEAYDWI
+200 NNVHAEEAYDWI
-212 FEDCEFNILRFR
+212 FEDAEFNILRFR

-244 KAYYDAAVER
+244 KAYYNAAVKR
-254 SIDPIV
+254 GVDPIV
-260 MVTSWGQYDRNLD
+260 MVTSWGQYDRNLG

-278 ELDDEGH
+278 EKDDEGH

-314 LDAGIPVDYF
+314 FDAGIPVDYF

-339 QGNARAEAGFYFGPE
+339 QGNARDEAGFYFGPD

-362 WKAHLAIY
+362 WKAHIAVY
-370 EAFQEAFGDDAPEI
+370 EAFQEAFGEDAPKI

-395 LMKEYLDP
+395 LMEEYLEP
-403 LMEVDPDSFSM
+403 LIEAAPESFDM
-414 IPHHLYGSPNTPQ
+414 IPHHLYGSANTPA
-427 SFSEVYELFGD
+427 SFSEVYEKFG

-452 FGHAEVLINELNY
+452 FGHAKVLIDELNY

-514 KNGYQ
+514 KNGYA
-519 RVDTELNASNS
+519 RVETDLNAVNS
-530 LVTAFVSPDEDEL
+530 DVTAFVSPDNDEL
-543 VLVISNST
+543 VLVILNTSEN
-551 DNSETLKLSIDDYK
+551 DETLKLAVNDYR
-565 IKSGRIYRST
+565 IKSGHIYRST
-575 KHTDDETKEQE
+575 KNTDDYEKEQE
-586 LNEYMQ
+586 FNEYMA
-592 DMGYLK
+592 DMGSLK
-598 TYSIEVPSDTLTTLV
+598 TTSIEIPSDTLTTLV
-613 MQIESVDVQKDSID
+613 MKIEPRDAEAADEEDTESTDKTETAAET
-627 DVEESVSDEKEEATT
+627 VEKPKT
-642 DANQENT
+642 
-649 APSKSYLE
+649 YLE
-657 IMTENYYSMKGY
+657 SFYEYYYGVVKG
-669 SIYK
+669 SKF

>member
-1 MRKILKS
+1 MKKLIK
-8 ASVILSIIIL
+8 AVSVVLAALMLLTTLS
-18 VLSCSV
+18 VV
-24 SLFADTKMSYTLF
+24 SFADTPAKYTLF

-44 GWYPSFMLQ
+44 GWYPSFFLQ
-53 YAEPAKAN
+53 YAEPEKASN
-61 SFMSA
+61 FLEA
-66 IQNEDATIEI
+66 IQNDGATIEI
-76 TYTGSANMSVMLQ
+76 TYTGSANLSLLLQ
-89 SYPVAGGDNYTPATY
+89 SYPVSGGDNYSFATFSRY
-104 SVSTQKQSS
+104 TTKT
-113 DGKKIAV
+113 DGDKKVAV
-120 FSAEDLINAYTSTKH
+120 FSAEDFIDTYTSTKH
-135 GDDGSNLRL
+135 ADDGSYLRL

-153 GSGNTVYSI
+153 GNGNTVYSI
-162 VVKWTVKGD
+162 IVRWTIKGD
-171 PGINIDLDTRYQTFD
+171 PGITVDLDTRYQTFE

-200 NNVYAEEAYDWI
+200 NNVHAEEAYDWI
-212 FEDCEFNILRFR
+212 FEDAEFNILRFR

-244 KAYYDAAVER
+244 KAYYNAAVKR
-254 SIDPIV
+254 GVDPIV

-278 ELDDEGH
+278 EKDDEGH

-314 LDAGIPVDYF
+314 FDAGIPVDYF

-339 QGNARAEAGFYFGPE
+339 QGNARDEAGFYFGPD

-362 WKAHLAIY
+362 WKAHIAVY
-370 EAFQEAFGDDAPEI
+370 EAFQEAFGEDAPKI

-395 LMKEYLDP
+395 LMEEYLEP
-403 LMEVDPDSFSM
+403 LIEAAPESFDM
-414 IPHHLYGSPNTPQ
+414 IPHHLYGSANTPA
-427 SFSEVYELFGD
+427 SFSEVYEKFG

-452 FGHAEVLINELNY
+452 FGHAKVLIDELNY

-514 KNGYQ
+514 KNGYA
-519 RVDTELNASNS
+519 RVETDLNAVNS
-530 LVTAFVSPDEDEL
+530 DVTAFVSPDNDEL
-543 VLVISNST
+543 VLVILNTSEN
-551 DNSETLKLSIDDYK
+551 DETLKLAVNDYR
-565 IKSGRIYRST
+565 IKSGHIYRST
-575 KHTDDETKEQE
+575 KNTDDYEKEQE
-586 LNEYMQ
+586 LNEYMA
-592 DMGYLK
+592 DMGSLK
-598 TYSIEVPSDTLTTLV
+598 TTSIEIPSDTLTTLV
-613 MQIESVDVQKDSID
+613 MKIEPRDAEAADEEDTESTDKTETAAET
-627 DVEESVSDEKEEATT
+627 VEKPKT
-642 DANQENT
+642 
-649 APSKSYLE
+649 YLE
-657 IMTENYYSMKGY
+657 SFYEYYYGVVKGY
-669 SIYK
+669 KF

>member
-1 MRKILKS
+1 MKKLIK
-8 ASVILSIIIL
+8 AVSVVLAALMLLTTLS
-18 VLSCSV
+18 VV
-24 SLFADTKMSYTLF
+24 SFADTPAKYTLF

-44 GWYPSFMLQ
+44 GWYPSFFLQ
-53 YAEPAKAN
+53 YAEPEKASN
-61 SFMSA
+61 FLEA
-66 IQNEDATIEI
+66 IQNDGATIEI
-76 TYTGSANMSVMLQ
+76 TYTGSANLSLLLQ
-89 SYPVAGGDNYTPATY
+89 SYPVSGGDNYSFATFSRY
-104 SVSTQKQSS
+104 TTKT
-113 DGKKIAV
+113 DGDKKVAV
-120 FSAEDLINAYTSTKH
+120 FSAEDFIDTYTSTKH
-135 GDDGSNLRL
+135 ADDGSYLRL

-153 GSGNTVYSI
+153 GNGNTVYSI
-162 VVKWTVKGD
+162 IVRWTIKGD
-171 PGINIDLDTRYQTFD
+171 PGITVDLDTRYQTFE

-200 NNVYAEEAYDWI
+200 NNVHAEEAYDWI
-212 FEDCEFNILRFR
+212 FEDAEFNILRFR

-238 TTYKSY
+238 TSYKSY

-254 SIDPIV
+254 GIDPIV

-278 ELDDEGH
+278 EKDDEGH

-314 LDAGIPVDYF
+314 FDAGIPVDYF

-339 QGNARAEAGFYFGPE
+339 QGNARDEAGFYFGPD

-362 WKAHLAIY
+362 WKAHIAVY
-370 EAFQEAFGDDAPEI
+370 EAFQEAFGEDAPKI

-395 LMKEYLDP
+395 LMEEYLEP
-403 LMEVDPDSFSM
+403 LIEAAPESFDM
-414 IPHHLYGSPNTPQ
+414 IPHHLYGSANTPA
-427 SFSEVYELFGD
+427 SFSEVYEKFG

-452 FGHAEVLINELNY
+452 FGHAKVLIDELNY

-514 KNGYQ
+514 KNGYT
-519 RVDTELNASNS
+519 RVETDLNAVNS
-530 LVTAFVSPDEDEL
+530 DVTAFVSPDNDEL
-543 VLVISNST
+543 VLVILNTSEN
-551 DNSETLKLSIDDYK
+551 DETLKLAVNDYR
-565 IKSGRIYRST
+565 IKSGHIYRST
-575 KHTDDETKEQE
+575 KNTDDYEKEQE
-586 LNEYMQ
+586 LNEYMV
-592 DMGYLK
+592 DMGSLK
-598 TYSIEVPSDTLTTLV
+598 TTSIEIPSDTLTTLV
-613 MQIESVDVQKDSID
+613 MKIEPRDAEAADEEDTESTDKTETAAET
-627 DVEESVSDEKEEATT
+627 VEKPKT
-642 DANQENT
+642 
-649 APSKSYLE
+649 YLE
-657 IMTENYYSMKGY
+657 SFYEYYYGVVKGY
-669 SIYK
+669 KF

>member
-1 MRKILKS
+1 MKKVIK
-8 ASVILSIIIL
+8 AVSVVLAALMLLTTLS
-18 VLSCSV
+18 VV
-24 SLFADTKMSYTLF
+24 SFADTPAKYTLF

-44 GWYPSFMLQ
+44 GWYPSFFLQ
-53 YAEPAKAN
+53 YAEPEKASN
-61 SFMSA
+61 FLEA
-66 IQNEDATIEI
+66 IQNDGATIEI
-76 TYTGSANMSVMLQ
+76 TYTGGANLSLLLQ
-89 SYPVAGGDNYTPATY
+89 SYPVSGGDNYSFATFSRY
-104 SVSTQKQSS
+104 TTKT
-113 DGKKIAV
+113 DGDKKVAV
-120 FSAEDLINAYTSTKH
+120 FSAEDFIDTYTSTKH
-135 GDDGSNLRL
+135 ADDGSYLRL

-153 GSGNTVYSI
+153 GNGNTVYSI
-162 VVKWTVKGD
+162 IVRWTIKGD
-171 PGINIDLDTRYQTFD
+171 PGITVDLDTRYQTFE

-200 NNVYAEEAYDWI
+200 NNVHAEEAYDWI
-212 FEDCEFNILRFR
+212 FEDAEFNILRFR

-244 KAYYDAAVER
+244 KAYYNAAVKR
-254 SIDPIV
+254 GVDPIV

-278 ELDDEGH
+278 EKDDEGH

-314 LDAGIPVDYF
+314 FDAGIPVDYF

-339 QGNARAEAGFYFGPE
+339 QGNARDEAGFYFGPD

-362 WKAHLAIY
+362 WKAHIAVY
-370 EAFQEAFGDDAPEI
+370 EAFQEAFGEDAPKI

-395 LMKEYLDP
+395 LMEEYLEP
-403 LMEVDPDSFSM
+403 LIEAAPESFDM
-414 IPHHLYGSPNTPQ
+414 IPHHLYGSANTPA
-427 SFSEVYELFGD
+427 SFSEVYEKFG

-452 FGHAEVLINELNY
+452 FGHAKVLIDELNY

-514 KNGYQ
+514 KNGYT
-519 RVDTELNASNS
+519 RVETDLNAVNS
-530 LVTAFVSPDEDEL
+530 DVTAFVSPDNDEL
-543 VLVISNST
+543 VLVILNTSEN
-551 DNSETLKLSIDDYK
+551 DETLKLAVNDYR
-565 IKSGRIYRST
+565 IKSGHIYRST
-575 KHTDDETKEQE
+575 KNTDDYEKEQE
-586 LNEYMQ
+586 LNEYMV
-592 DMGYLK
+592 DMGSLK
-598 TYSIEVPSDTLTTLV
+598 TTSIEIPSDTLTTLV
-613 MQIESVDVQKDSID
+613 MKIEPRDAEAADEEDTESTDKTETAAET
-627 DVEESVSDEKEEATT
+627 VEKPKT
-642 DANQENT
+642 
-649 APSKSYLE
+649 YLE
-657 IMTENYYSMKGY
+657 SFYEYYYGVVKGY
-669 SIYK
+669 KF

>member
-1 MRKILKS
+1 MKKVIK
-8 ASVILSIIIL
+8 AVSVVLAALMLLTTLS
-18 VLSCSV
+18 VV
-24 SLFADTKMSYTLF
+24 SFADTPAKYTLF

-44 GWYPSFMLQ
+44 GWYPSFFLQ
-53 YAEPAKAN
+53 YAEPEKASN
-61 SFMSA
+61 FLEA
-66 IQNEDATIEI
+66 IQNDGATIEI
-76 TYTGSANMSVMLQ
+76 TYTGSANLSLLLQ
-89 SYPVAGGDNYTPATY
+89 SYPVSGGDNYSFATFSRY
-104 SVSTQKQSS
+104 TTKT
-113 DGKKIAV
+113 DGDKKVAV
-120 FSAEDLINAYTSTKH
+120 FSAEDFIDTYTSTKH
-135 GDDGSNLRL
+135 ADDGSYLRL

-153 GSGNTVYSI
+153 GNGNTVYSI
-162 VVKWTVKGD
+162 IVRWTIKGD
-171 PGINIDLDTRYQTFD
+171 PGITVDLDTRYQTFE

-200 NNVYAEEAYDWI
+200 NNVHAEEAYDWI
-212 FEDCEFNILRFR
+212 FEDAEFNILRFR

-244 KAYYDAAVER
+244 KAYYNAAVKR
-254 SIDPIV
+254 GVDPIV

-278 ELDDEGH
+278 EKDDEGH

-314 LDAGIPVDYF
+314 FDAGIPVDYF

-339 QGNARAEAGFYFGPE
+339 QGNARDEAGFYFGPD
-354 ENEYHCAY
+354 ENECHCAY
-362 WKAHLAIY
+362 WKAHIAVY
-370 EAFQEAFGDDAPEI
+370 EAFQEAFGEDAPKI

-395 LMKEYLDP
+395 LMEEYLEP
-403 LMEVDPDSFSM
+403 LIEAAPESFDM
-414 IPHHLYGSPNTPQ
+414 IPHHLYGSANTPA
-427 SFSEVYELFGD
+427 SFSEVYEKFG

-452 FGHAEVLINELNY
+452 FGHAKVLIDELNY

-514 KNGYQ
+514 KNGYT
-519 RVDTELNASNS
+519 RVETDLNAVNS
-530 LVTAFVSPDEDEL
+530 DVTAFVSPDNDEL
-543 VLVISNST
+543 VLVILNTSEN
-551 DNSETLKLSIDDYK
+551 DETLKLAVNDYR
-565 IKSGRIYRST
+565 IKSGHIYRST
-575 KHTDDETKEQE
+575 KNTDDYEKEQE
-586 LNEYMQ
+586 FNEYMA
-592 DMGYLK
+592 DMGSLK
-598 TYSIEVPSDTLTTLV
+598 TTSIEIPSDTLTTLV
-613 MQIESVDVQKDSID
+613 MKIEPRDAEAADEEDTESTDKTETAAET
-627 DVEESVSDEKEEATT
+627 VEKPKT
-642 DANQENT
+642 
-649 APSKSYLE
+649 YLE
-657 IMTENYYSMKGY
+657 SFYEYYYGVVKGY
-669 SIYK
+669 KF

>member
-1 MRKILKS
+1 MKKVIK
-8 ASVILSIIIL
+8 AVSVVLAALMLLTTLS
-18 VLSCSV
+18 VV
-24 SLFADTKMSYTLF
+24 SFADTPAKYTLF

-44 GWYPSFMLQ
+44 GWYPSFFLQ
-53 YAEPAKAN
+53 YAEPEKASN
-61 SFMSA
+61 FLEA
-66 IQNEDATIEI
+66 IQNDGATIEI
-76 TYTGSANMSVMLQ
+76 TYTGSANLSLLLQ
-89 SYPVAGGDNYTPATY
+89 SYPVSGGDNYSFATFSRY
-104 SVSTQKQSS
+104 TTKT
-113 DGKKIAV
+113 DGDKKVAV
-120 FSAEDLINAYTSTKH
+120 FSAEDFIDTYTSTKH
-135 GDDGSNLRL
+135 ADDGSYLRL

-153 GSGNTVYSI
+153 GHGNTVYSI
-162 VVKWTVKGD
+162 IVRWTIKGD
-171 PGINIDLDTRYQTFD
+171 PGITVDLDTRYQTFE

-200 NNVYAEEAYDWI
+200 NNVHAEEAYDWI
-212 FEDCEFNILRFR
+212 FEDAEFNILRFR

-244 KAYYDAAVER
+244 KAYYNAAVKR
-254 SIDPIV
+254 GVDPIV

-278 ELDDEGH
+278 EKDDEGH

-314 LDAGIPVDYF
+314 FDAGIPVDYF

-339 QGNARAEAGFYFGPE
+339 QGNARDEAGFYFGPD

-362 WKAHLAIY
+362 WKAHIAVY
-370 EAFQEAFGDDAPEI
+370 EAFQEAFGEDAPKI

-395 LMKEYLDP
+395 LMEEYLEP
-403 LMEVDPDSFSM
+403 LIEAAPESFDM
-414 IPHHLYGSPNTPQ
+414 IPHHLYGSANTPA
-427 SFSEVYELFGD
+427 SFSEVYEKFG

-452 FGHAEVLINELNY
+452 FGHAKVLIDELNY

-514 KNGYQ
+514 KNGYTL
-519 RVDTELNASNS
+519 VETDLNAVNS
-530 LVTAFVSPDEDEL
+530 DVTAFVSPDNDEL
-543 VLVISNST
+543 VLVILNTSEN
-551 DNSETLKLSIDDYK
+551 DETLKLAVNDYR
-565 IKSGRIYRST
+565 IKSGHIYRST
-575 KHTDDETKEQE
+575 KNTDDYEKEQE
-586 LNEYMQ
+586 FNEYMA
-592 DMGYLK
+592 DMGSLK
-598 TYSIEVPSDTLTTLV
+598 TTSIEIPSDTLTTLV
-613 MQIESVDVQKDSID
+613 MKIEPRDAEAADEEDTESTDKTETAAET
-627 DVEESVSDEKEEATT
+627 VEKPKT
-642 DANQENT
+642 
-649 APSKSYLE
+649 YLE
-657 IMTENYYSMKGY
+657 SFYEYYYGVVKGY
-669 SIYK
+669 KF

>member
-1 MRKILKS
+1 MKKVIK
-8 ASVILSIIIL
+8 AVSVVLAALMLLTTLS
-18 VLSCSV
+18 VV
-24 SLFADTKMSYTLF
+24 SFADTPAKYTLF

-44 GWYPSFMLQ
+44 GWYPSFFLQ
-53 YAEPAKAN
+53 YAEPEKASN
-61 SFMSA
+61 FLEA
-66 IQNEDATIEI
+66 IQNDGATIEI
-76 TYTGSANMSVMLQ
+76 TYTGSANLSLLLQ
-89 SYPVAGGDNYTPATY
+89 SYPVSGGDNYSFATFSRY
-104 SVSTQKQSS
+104 TTKT
-113 DGKKIAV
+113 DGDKKVAV
-120 FSAEDLINAYTSTKH
+120 FSAEDFIDTYTSTKH
-135 GDDGSNLRL
+135 ADDGSYLRL

-153 GSGNTVYSI
+153 GNGNTVYSI
-162 VVKWTVKGD
+162 IVRWTIKGD
-171 PGINIDLDTRYQTFD
+171 PGITVDLDTRYQTFE

-200 NNVYAEEAYDWI
+200 NNVHAEEAYDWI
-212 FEDCEFNILRFR
+212 FEDAEFNILRFR

-244 KAYYDAAVER
+244 KAYYNAAVKR
-254 SIDPIV
+254 GVDPIV

-278 ELDDEGH
+278 EKDDEGH

-314 LDAGIPVDYF
+314 FDAGIPVDYF

-339 QGNARAEAGFYFGPE
+339 QGNARDEAGFYFGPD

-362 WKAHLAIY
+362 WKAHIAVY
-370 EAFQEAFGDDAPEI
+370 EAFQEAFGEDAPKI

-395 LMKEYLDP
+395 LMEEYLEP
-403 LMEVDPDSFSM
+403 LIEAAPESFDM
-414 IPHHLYGSPNTPQ
+414 IPHHLYGSANTPA
-427 SFSEVYELFGD
+427 SFSEVYEKFG

-452 FGHAEVLINELNY
+452 FGHAKVLIDELNY

-514 KNGYQ
+514 KNGYT
-519 RVDTELNASNS
+519 RVETDLNAVNS
-530 LVTAFVSPDEDEL
+530 DVTAFVSPDNDEL
-543 VLVISNST
+543 VLVILNTSEN
-551 DNSETLKLSIDDYK
+551 DETLKLAVNDYR
-565 IKSGRIYRST
+565 IKSGHIYRST
-575 KHTDDETKEQE
+575 KNTDDYEKEQE
-586 LNEYMQ
+586 LNEYMV
-592 DMGYLK
+592 DMGSLK
-598 TYSIEVPSDTLTTLV
+598 TTSIEIPSDTLTTLV
-613 MQIESVDVQKDSID
+613 MKIDPRDAEAADEEDTESTDKTETAAET
-627 DVEESVSDEKEEATT
+627 VEKPKT
-642 DANQENT
+642 
-649 APSKSYLE
+649 YLE
-657 IMTENYYSMKGY
+657 SFYEYYYGVVKGY
-669 SIYK
+669 KF

>member
-1 MRKILKS
+1 MKKLIK
-8 ASVILSIIIL
+8 AVSVVLAALMLLTTLS
-18 VLSCSV
+18 VV
-24 SLFADTKMSYTLF
+24 SFADTPAKYTLF

-44 GWYPSFMLQ
+44 GWYPSFFLQ
-53 YAEPAKAN
+53 YAEPEKASN
-61 SFMSA
+61 FLEA
-66 IQNEDATIEI
+66 IQNDGATIEI
-76 TYTGSANMSVMLQ
+76 TYTGSANLSLLLQ
-89 SYPVAGGDNYTPATY
+89 SYPVSGGDNYSFATFSRY
-104 SVSTQKQSS
+104 TTKT
-113 DGKKIAV
+113 DGDKKVAV
-120 FSAEDLINAYTSTKH
+120 FSAEDFIDTYTSTKH
-135 GDDGSNLRL
+135 ADDGSYLRL

-153 GSGNTVYSI
+153 GNGNTVYSI
-162 VVKWTVKGD
+162 IVRWTIKGD
-171 PGINIDLDTRYQTFD
+171 PGITVDLDTRYQTFE

-200 NNVYAEEAYDWI
+200 NNVHAEEAYDWI
-212 FEDCEFNILRFR
+212 FEDAEFNILRFR

-244 KAYYDAAVER
+244 KAYYNAAVKR
-254 SIDPIV
+254 GVDPIV

-278 ELDDEGH
+278 EKDDEGH

-314 LDAGIPVDYF
+314 FDAGIPVDYF

-339 QGNARAEAGFYFGPE
+339 QGNARDEAGFYFGPD

-362 WKAHLAIY
+362 WKAHIAVY
-370 EAFQEAFGDDAPEI
+370 EAFQEAFGEDAPKI

-395 LMKEYLDP
+395 LMEEYLEP
-403 LMEVDPDSFSM
+403 LIEAAPESFDM
-414 IPHHLYGSPNTPQ
+414 IPHHLYGSANTPA
-427 SFSEVYELFGD
+427 SFSEVYEKFG

-452 FGHAEVLINELNY
+452 FGHAKVLIDELNY

-514 KNGYQ
+514 KNGYT
-519 RVDTELNASNS
+519 RVETDLNAVNS
-530 LVTAFVSPDEDEL
+530 DVTAFVSPDNDEL
-543 VLVISNST
+543 VLVILNTSEN
-551 DNSETLKLSIDDYK
+551 DETLKLAVNDYR
-565 IKSGRIYRST
+565 IKSGHIYRST
-575 KHTDDETKEQE
+575 KNTDDYEKEQE
-586 LNEYMQ
+586 FNEYMA
-592 DMGYLK
+592 DMGSLK
-598 TYSIEVPSDTLTTLV
+598 TTSIEIPSDTLTTLV
-613 MQIESVDVQKDSID
+613 MKIEPRDAEAADEEDTESTDKTETAAET
-627 DVEESVSDEKEEATT
+627 VEKPKT
-642 DANQENT
+642 
-649 APSKSYLE
+649 YLE
-657 IMTENYYSMKGY
+657 SFYEYYYGVVKGY
-669 SIYK
+669 KF

>member
-1 MRKILKS
+1 MKKVIK
-8 ASVILSIIIL
+8 AVSVVLAALMLLTTLS
-18 VLSCSV
+18 VV
-24 SLFADTKMSYTLF
+24 SFADTPAKYTLF

-44 GWYPSFMLQ
+44 GWYPSFFLQ
-53 YAEPAKAN
+53 YAEPEKASN
-61 SFMSA
+61 FLEA
-66 IQNEDATIEI
+66 IQNDGATIEI
-76 TYTGSANMSVMLQ
+76 TYTGSANLSLLLQ
-89 SYPVAGGDNYTPATY
+89 SYPVSGGDNYSFATFSRY
-104 SVSTQKQSS
+104 TTKT
-113 DGKKIAV
+113 DGDKKVAV
-120 FSAEDLINAYTSTKH
+120 FSAEDFIDTYTSTKH
-135 GDDGSNLRL
+135 ADDGSYLRL

-153 GSGNTVYSI
+153 GHGNTVYSI
-162 VVKWTVKGD
+162 IVRWTIKGD
-171 PGINIDLDTRYQTFD
+171 PGITVDLDTRYQTFE

-200 NNVYAEEAYDWI
+200 NNVHAEEAYDWI
-212 FEDCEFNILRFR
+212 FEDAEFNILRFR

-244 KAYYDAAVER
+244 KAYYNAAVKR
-254 SIDPIV
+254 GVDPIV

-278 ELDDEGH
+278 EKDDEGH

-314 LDAGIPVDYF
+314 FDAGIPVDYF

-339 QGNARAEAGFYFGPE
+339 QGNARDEAGFYFGPD

-362 WKAHLAIY
+362 WKAHIAVY
-370 EAFQEAFGDDAPEI
+370 EAFQEAFGEDAPKI

-395 LMKEYLDP
+395 LMEEYLEP
-403 LMEVDPDSFSM
+403 LIEAAPESFDM
-414 IPHHLYGSPNTPQ
+414 IPHHLYGSANTPA
-427 SFSEVYELFGD
+427 SFSEVYEKFG

-452 FGHAEVLINELNY
+452 FGHAKVLIDELNY

-514 KNGYQ
+514 KNGYT
-519 RVDTELNASNS
+519 RVETDLNAVNS
-530 LVTAFVSPDEDEL
+530 DVTAFVSPDNDEL
-543 VLVISNST
+543 VLVILNTSEN
-551 DNSETLKLSIDDYK
+551 DETLKLAVNDYR
-565 IKSGRIYRST
+565 IKSGHIYRST
-575 KHTDDETKEQE
+575 KNTDDYEKEQE
-586 LNEYMQ
+586 FNEYMA
-592 DMGYLK
+592 DMGSLK
-598 TYSIEVPSDTLTTLV
+598 TTSIEIPSDTLTTLV
-613 MQIESVDVQKDSID
+613 MKIEPRDAEAADEEDTESTDKTETAAET
-627 DVEESVSDEKEEATT
+627 VEKPKT
-642 DANQENT
+642 
-649 APSKSYLE
+649 YLE
-657 IMTENYYSMKGY
+657 SFYEYYYGVVKGY
-669 SIYK
+669 KF

>member
-1 MRKILKS
+1 MKKVIK
-8 ASVILSIIIL
+8 AVSVVLAALMLLTTLS
-18 VLSCSV
+18 VV
-24 SLFADTKMSYTLF
+24 SFADTPAKYTLF

-44 GWYPSFMLQ
+44 GWYPSFFLQ
-53 YAEPAKAN
+53 YAEPEKASN
-61 SFMSA
+61 FLEA
-66 IQNEDATIEI
+66 IQNDGATIEI
-76 TYTGSANMSVMLQ
+76 TYTGSANLSLLLQ
-89 SYPVAGGDNYTPATY
+89 SYPVSGGDNYSFATFSRY
-104 SVSTQKQSS
+104 TTKT
-113 DGKKIAV
+113 DGDKKVAV
-120 FSAEDLINAYTSTKH
+120 FSAEDFIDTYTSTKH
-135 GDDGSNLRL
+135 ADDGSYLRL

-153 GSGNTVYSI
+153 GNGNTVYSI
-162 VVKWTVKGD
+162 IVRWTIKGD
-171 PGINIDLDTRYQTFD
+171 PGITVDLDTRYQTFE

-200 NNVYAEEAYDWI
+200 NNVHAEEAYDWI
-212 FEDCEFNILRFR
+212 FEDAEFNILRFR

-244 KAYYDAAVER
+244 KAYYNAAVKR
-254 SIDPIV
+254 GVDPIV

-278 ELDDEGH
+278 EKDDEGH

-314 LDAGIPVDYF
+314 FDAGIPVDYF

-339 QGNARAEAGFYFGPE
+339 QGNARDEAGFYFGPD

-362 WKAHLAIY
+362 WKAHIAVY
-370 EAFQEAFGDDAPEI
+370 EAFQEAFGEDAPKI

-395 LMKEYLDP
+395 LMEEYLEP
-403 LMEVDPDSFSM
+403 LIEAAPESFDM
-414 IPHHLYGSPNTPQ
+414 IPHHLYGSANTPA
-427 SFSEVYELFGD
+427 SFSEVYEKFG

-452 FGHAEVLINELNY
+452 FGHAKVLIDELNY

-514 KNGYQ
+514 KNGYT
-519 RVDTELNASNS
+519 RVETDLNAVNSN
-530 LVTAFVSPDEDEL
+530 VTAFVSPDNDEL
-543 VLVISNST
+543 VLVILNTSEN
-551 DNSETLKLSIDDYK
+551 DETLKLAVNDYR
-565 IKSGRIYRST
+565 IKSGHIYRST
-575 KHTDDETKEQE
+575 KNTDDYEKEQE
-586 LNEYMQ
+586 FNEYMA
-592 DMGYLK
+592 DMGSLK
-598 TYSIEVPSDTLTTLV
+598 TTSIEIPSDTLTTLV
-613 MQIESVDVQKDSID
+613 MKIEPRDAEAADEEDTESTDKTETAAET
-627 DVEESVSDEKEEATT
+627 VEKPKT
-642 DANQENT
+642 
-649 APSKSYLE
+649 YLE
-657 IMTENYYSMKGY
+657 SFYEYYYGVVKGY
-669 SIYK
+669 KF

>member
-1 MRKILKS
+1 MKKVIK
-8 ASVILSIIIL
+8 AVSVVLAALMLLTTLS
-18 VLSCSV
+18 VV
-24 SLFADTKMSYTLF
+24 SFADTPAKYTLF

-44 GWYPSFMLQ
+44 GWYPSFFLQ
-53 YAEPAKAN
+53 YAEPEKASN
-61 SFMSA
+61 FLEA
-66 IQNEDATIEI
+66 IQNDGATIEI
-76 TYTGSANMSVMLQ
+76 TYTGSANLSLLLQ
-89 SYPVAGGDNYTPATY
+89 SYPVSGGDNYSFATFSRY
-104 SVSTQKQSS
+104 TTKT
-113 DGKKIAV
+113 DGDKKVAV
-120 FSAEDLINAYTSTKH
+120 FSAEDFIDTYTSTKH
-135 GDDGSNLRL
+135 ADDGSYLRL

-153 GSGNTVYSI
+153 GNGNTVYSI
-162 VVKWTVKGD
+162 IVRWTIKGD
-171 PGINIDLDTRYQTFD
+171 PGITVDLDTRYQTFE

-200 NNVYAEEAYDWI
+200 NNVHAEEAYDWI
-212 FEDCEFNILRFR
+212 FEDAEFNILRFR

-244 KAYYDAAVER
+244 KAYYNAAVKR
-254 SIDPIV
+254 GVDPIV

-278 ELDDEGH
+278 EKDDEGH

-314 LDAGIPVDYF
+314 FDAGIPVDYF

-339 QGNARAEAGFYFGPE
+339 QGNARDEAGFYFGPD

-362 WKAHLAIY
+362 WKAHIAVY
-370 EAFQEAFGDDAPEI
+370 EAFQEAFGEDAPKI

-395 LMKEYLDP
+395 LMEEYLEP
-403 LMEVDPDSFSM
+403 LIEAAPESFDM
-414 IPHHLYGSPNTPQ
+414 IPHHLYGSANTPA
-427 SFSEVYELFGD
+427 SFSEVYEKFG

-452 FGHAEVLINELNY
+452 FGHAKVLIDELNY

-514 KNGYQ
+514 KNGYT
-519 RVDTELNASNS
+519 RVETDLNAVNS
-530 LVTAFVSPDEDEL
+530 DVTAFVSPDNDEL
-543 VLVISNST
+543 VLVILNTSEN
-551 DNSETLKLSIDDYK
+551 DETLKLAVNDYR
-565 IKSGRIYRST
+565 IKSGHIYRST
-575 KHTDDETKEQE
+575 KNTDDYEKEQE
-586 LNEYMQ
+586 LNEYMA
-592 DMGYLK
+592 DMGSLK
-598 TYSIEVPSDTLTTLV
+598 TTSIEIPSDTLTTLV
-613 MQIESVDVQKDSID
+613 MKIEPRDAEAADEEDTESTDKTETAAET
-627 DVEESVSDEKEEATT
+627 VEKPKT
-642 DANQENT
+642 
-649 APSKSYLE
+649 YLE
-657 IMTENYYSMKGY
+657 SFYEYYYGVVKGY
-669 SIYK
+669 KF

>member
-1 MRKILKS
+1 MKKLIK
-8 ASVILSIIIL
+8 AVSVVLAALMLLTTLS
-18 VLSCSV
+18 VV
-24 SLFADTKMSYTLF
+24 SFADTPAKYTLF

-44 GWYPSFMLQ
+44 GWYPSFFLQ
-53 YAEPAKAN
+53 YAEPEKASN
-61 SFMSA
+61 FLEA
-66 IQNEDATIEI
+66 IQNDGATIEI
-76 TYTGSANMSVMLQ
+76 TYTGSANLSLLLQ
-89 SYPVAGGDNYTPATY
+89 SYPVSGGDNYSFATFSRY
-104 SVSTQKQSS
+104 TTKT
-113 DGKKIAV
+113 DGDKKVAV
-120 FSAEDLINAYTSTKH
+120 FSAEDFIDTYTSTKH
-135 GDDGSNLRL
+135 ADDGSYLRL

-153 GSGNTVYSI
+153 GNGNTVYSI
-162 VVKWTVKGD
+162 IVRWTIKGD
-171 PGINIDLDTRYQTFD
+171 PGITVDLDTRYQTFE

-200 NNVYAEEAYDWI
+200 NNVHAEEAYDWI
-212 FEDCEFNILRFR
+212 FEDAEFNILRFR

-244 KAYYDAAVER
+244 KAYYNAAVKR
-254 SIDPIV
+254 GVDPIV

-278 ELDDEGH
+278 EKDDEGH

-291 KDENGEYMYDE
+291 NDENGEYMYDE

-314 LDAGIPVDYF
+314 FDAGIPVDYF

-339 QGNARAEAGFYFGPE
+339 QGNARDEAGFYFGPD

-362 WKAHLAIY
+362 WKAHIAVY
-370 EAFQEAFGDDAPEI
+370 EAFQEAFGEDAPKI

-395 LMKEYLDP
+395 LMEEYLEP
-403 LMEVDPDSFSM
+403 LIEAAPESFDM
-414 IPHHLYGSPNTPQ
+414 IPHHLYGSANTPA
-427 SFSEVYELFGD
+427 SFSEVYEKFG

-452 FGHAEVLINELNY
+452 FGHAKVLIDELNY

-514 KNGYQ
+514 KNGYA
-519 RVDTELNASNS
+519 RVETDLNAVNS
-530 LVTAFVSPDEDEL
+530 DVTAFVSPDNDEL
-543 VLVISNST
+543 VLVILNTSEN
-551 DNSETLKLSIDDYK
+551 DETLKLAVNDYR
-565 IKSGRIYRST
+565 IKSGHIYRST
-575 KHTDDETKEQE
+575 KNTDDYEKEQE
-586 LNEYMQ
+586 FNEYMA
-592 DMGYLK
+592 DMGSLK
-598 TYSIEVPSDTLTTLV
+598 TTSIEIPSDTLTTLV
-613 MQIESVDVQKDSID
+613 MKIEPRDAEAADEEDTESTDKTETAAET
-627 DVEESVSDEKEEATT
+627 VEKPKT
-642 DANQENT
+642 
-649 APSKSYLE
+649 YLE
-657 IMTENYYSMKGY
+657 SFYEYYYGVVKGY
-669 SIYK
+669 KF

>member
-1 MRKILKS
+1 MKKLIK
-8 ASVILSIIIL
+8 AVSVVLAALMLLTTLS
-18 VLSCSV
+18 VV
-24 SLFADTKMSYTLF
+24 SFADTPAKYTLF

-44 GWYPSFMLQ
+44 GWYPSFFLQ
-53 YAEPAKAN
+53 YAEPEKASN
-61 SFMSA
+61 FLEA
-66 IQNEDATIEI
+66 IQNDGATIEI
-76 TYTGSANMSVMLQ
+76 TYTGSANLSLLLQ
-89 SYPVAGGDNYTPATY
+89 SYPVSGGDNYSFATFSRY
-104 SVSTQKQSS
+104 TTKT
-113 DGKKIAV
+113 DGDKKVAV
-120 FSAEDLINAYTSTKH
+120 FSAEDFIDTYTSTKH
-135 GDDGSNLRL
+135 ADDGSYLRL

-153 GSGNTVYSI
+153 GNGNTVYSI
-162 VVKWTVKGD
+162 IVRWTIKGD
-171 PGINIDLDTRYQTFD
+171 PGITVDLDTRYQTFE

-200 NNVYAEEAYDWI
+200 NNVHAEEAYDWI
-212 FEDCEFNILRFR
+212 FEDAEFNILRFR

-244 KAYYDAAVER
+244 KAYYNAAVKR
-254 SIDPIV
+254 GVDPIV

-278 ELDDEGH
+278 EKDDEGH

-314 LDAGIPVDYF
+314 FDAGIPVDYF

-339 QGNARAEAGFYFGPE
+339 QGNARDEAGFYFGPD

-362 WKAHLAIY
+362 WKAHIAVY
-370 EAFQEAFGDDAPEI
+370 EAFQEAFGEDAPKI

-395 LMKEYLDP
+395 LMEEYLEP
-403 LMEVDPDSFSM
+403 LIEAAPESFDM
-414 IPHHLYGSPNTPQ
+414 IPHHLYGSANTPA
-427 SFSEVYELFGD
+427 SFSEVYEKFG

-452 FGHAEVLINELNY
+452 FGHAKVLIDELNY

-496 YVKPRGNHYIMMH
+496 YVKLRGNHYIMMH

-514 KNGYQ
+514 KNGYT
-519 RVDTELNASNS
+519 RVETDLNAVNS
-530 LVTAFVSPDEDEL
+530 DVTAFVSPDNDEL
-543 VLVISNST
+543 VLVILNTSEN
-551 DNSETLKLSIDDYK
+551 DETLKLAVNDYR
-565 IKSGRIYRST
+565 IKSGHIYRST
-575 KHTDDETKEQE
+575 KNTDDYEKEQE
-586 LNEYMQ
+586 FNEYMA
-592 DMGYLK
+592 DMGSLK
-598 TYSIEVPSDTLTTLV
+598 TTSIEIPSDTLTTLV
-613 MQIESVDVQKDSID
+613 MKIEPRDAEAADEEDTESTDKTETAAET
-627 DVEESVSDEKEEATT
+627 VEKPKT
-642 DANQENT
+642 
-649 APSKSYLE
+649 YLE
-657 IMTENYYSMKGY
+657 SFYEYYYGVVKGY
-669 SIYK
+669 KF

>member
-1 MRKILKS
+1 MKKLIK
-8 ASVILSIIIL
+8 AVSVVLAALMLLTTLS
-18 VLSCSV
+18 VV
-24 SLFADTKMSYTLF
+24 SFADTPAKYTLF

-44 GWYPSFMLQ
+44 GWYPSFFLQ
-53 YAEPAKAN
+53 YAEPEKASN
-61 SFMSA
+61 FLEA
-66 IQNEDATIEI
+66 IQNDGATIEI
-76 TYTGSANMSVMLQ
+76 TYTGSANLSLLLQ
-89 SYPVAGGDNYTPATY
+89 SYPVSGGDNYSFATFSRY
-104 SVSTQKQSS
+104 TTKT
-113 DGKKIAV
+113 DGDKKVAV
-120 FSAEDLINAYTSTKH
+120 FSAEDFIDTYTSTKH
-135 GDDGSNLRL
+135 ADDGSYLRL

-153 GSGNTVYSI
+153 GNGNTVYSI
-162 VVKWTVKGD
+162 IVRWTIKGD
-171 PGINIDLDTRYQTFD
+171 PGITVDLDTRYQTFE

-200 NNVYAEEAYDWI
+200 NNVHAEEAYDWI
-212 FEDCEFNILRFR
+212 FEDAEFNILRFR

-244 KAYYDAAVER
+244 KAYYNAAVKR
-254 SIDPIV
+254 GVDPIV

-278 ELDDEGH
+278 EKDDEGH

-314 LDAGIPVDYF
+314 FDAGIPVDYF

-339 QGNARAEAGFYFGPE
+339 QGNARDEAGFYFGPD

-362 WKAHLAIY
+362 WKAHIAVY
-370 EAFQEAFGDDAPEI
+370 EAFQEAFGEDAPKI

-395 LMKEYLDP
+395 LMEEYLEP
-403 LMEVDPDSFSM
+403 LIEAAPESFDM
-414 IPHHLYGSPNTPQ
+414 IPHHLYGSANTPA
-427 SFSEVYELFGD
+427 SFSEVYEKFG

-452 FGHAEVLINELNY
+452 FGHAKVLIDELNY

-478 PEDDGNC
+478 PEDGGNC

-514 KNGYQ
+514 KNGYT
-519 RVDTELNASNS
+519 RVETDLNAVNS
-530 LVTAFVSPDEDEL
+530 DVTAFVSPDNDEL
-543 VLVISNST
+543 VLVILNTSEN
-551 DNSETLKLSIDDYK
+551 DETLKLAVNDYR
-565 IKSGRIYRST
+565 IKSGHIYRST
-575 KHTDDETKEQE
+575 KNTDDYEKEQE
-586 LNEYMQ
+586 FNEYMA
-592 DMGYLK
+592 DMGSLK
-598 TYSIEVPSDTLTTLV
+598 TTSIEIPSDTLTTLV
-613 MQIESVDVQKDSID
+613 MKIEPRDAEAADEEDTESTDKTETAAET
-627 DVEESVSDEKEEATT
+627 VEKPKT
-642 DANQENT
+642 
-649 APSKSYLE
+649 YLE
-657 IMTENYYSMKGY
+657 SFYEYYYGVVKGY
-669 SIYK
+669 KF

>member
-1 MRKILKS
+1 MKKVIK
-8 ASVILSIIIL
+8 AVSVVLAALMLLTTLS
-18 VLSCSV
+18 VV
-24 SLFADTKMSYTLF
+24 SFADTPAKYTLF

-44 GWYPSFMLQ
+44 GWYPSFFLQ
-53 YAEPAKAN
+53 YAEPEKASN
-61 SFMSA
+61 FLEA
-66 IQNEDATIEI
+66 IQNDGATIEI
-76 TYTGSANMSVMLQ
+76 TYTGSANLSLLLQ
-89 SYPVAGGDNYTPATY
+89 SYPVSGGDNYSFATFSRY
-104 SVSTQKQSS
+104 TTKT
-113 DGKKIAV
+113 DGDKKVAV
-120 FSAEDLINAYTSTKH
+120 FSAEDFIDTYTSTKH
-135 GDDGSNLRL
+135 ADDGSYLRL

-153 GSGNTVYSI
+153 GNGNTVYSI
-162 VVKWTVKGD
+162 IVRWTIKGD
-171 PGINIDLDTRYQTFD
+171 PGITVDLDTRYQTFE

-200 NNVYAEEAYDWI
+200 NNVHAEEAYDWI
-212 FEDCEFNILRFR
+212 FEDAEFNILRFR

-244 KAYYDAAVER
+244 KAYYNAAVKR
-254 SIDPIV
+254 GVDPIV

-278 ELDDEGH
+278 EKDDEGH

-314 LDAGIPVDYF
+314 FDAGIPVDYF

-339 QGNARAEAGFYFGPE
+339 QGNARDEAGFYFGPD

-362 WKAHLAIY
+362 WKAHIAVY
-370 EAFQEAFGDDAPEI
+370 EAFQEAFGEDAPKI

-395 LMKEYLDP
+395 LMEEYLEP
-403 LMEVDPDSFSM
+403 LIEAAPESFDM
-414 IPHHLYGSPNTPQ
+414 IPHHLYGSANTPA
-427 SFSEVYELFGD
+427 SFSEVYEKFG

-452 FGHAEVLINELNY
+452 FGHAKVLIDELNY

-514 KNGYQ
+514 KNGYT
-519 RVDTELNASNS
+519 RVETDLNAVNS
-530 LVTAFVSPDEDEL
+530 DVTAFVSPDNDEL
-543 VLVISNST
+543 VLVILNTSEN
-551 DNSETLKLSIDDYK
+551 DETLKLAVNDYR
-565 IKSGRIYRST
+565 IKSGHIYRST
-575 KHTDDETKEQE
+575 KNTDDYEKEQE
-586 LNEYMQ
+586 LNEYMV
-592 DMGYLK
+592 DMGSLK
-598 TYSIEVPSDTLTTLV
+598 TTSTEMPSDTLTTLV
-613 MQIESVDVQKDSID
+613 MKIEPRDAEAADEEDTESTDKTETAAET
-627 DVEESVSDEKEEATT
+627 VEKPKT
-642 DANQENT
+642 
-649 APSKSYLE
+649 YLE
-657 IMTENYYSMKGY
+657 SFYEYYYGVVKGY
-669 SIYK
+669 KF

>member
-1 MRKILKS
+1 MKKVIK
-8 ASVILSIIIL
+8 AVSVVLAALMLLTTLS
-18 VLSCSV
+18 VV
-24 SLFADTKMSYTLF
+24 SFADTPAKYTLF

-44 GWYPSFMLQ
+44 GWYPSFFLQ
-53 YAEPAKAN
+53 YAEPEKASN
-61 SFMSA
+61 FLEA
-66 IQNEDATIEI
+66 IQNDGATIEI
-76 TYTGSANMSVMLQ
+76 TYTGSANLSLLLQ
-89 SYPVAGGDNYTPATY
+89 SYPVSGGDNYSFATFSRY
-104 SVSTQKQSS
+104 TTKT
-113 DGKKIAV
+113 DGDKKVAV
-120 FSAEDLINAYTSTKH
+120 FSAEDFIDTYTSTKH
-135 GDDGSNLRL
+135 ADDGSYLRL

-153 GSGNTVYSI
+153 GNGNTVYSI
-162 VVKWTVKGD
+162 IVRWTIKGD
-171 PGINIDLDTRYQTFD
+171 PGITVDLDTRYQTFE

-200 NNVYAEEAYDWI
+200 NNVHAEEAYDWI
-212 FEDCEFNILRFR
+212 FEDAEFNILRFR

-254 SIDPIV
+254 GIDPIV

-278 ELDDEGH
+278 EKDDEGH

-314 LDAGIPVDYF
+314 FDAGIPVDYF

-339 QGNARAEAGFYFGPE
+339 QGNARDEAGFYFGPD

-362 WKAHLAIY
+362 WKAHIAVY
-370 EAFQEAFGDDAPEI
+370 EAFQEAFGEDAPKI

-395 LMKEYLDP
+395 LMEEYLEP
-403 LMEVDPDSFSM
+403 LIEAAPESFDM
-414 IPHHLYGSPNTPQ
+414 IPHHLYGSANTPA
-427 SFSEVYELFGD
+427 SFSEVYEKFG

-452 FGHAEVLINELNY
+452 FGHAKVLIDELNY

-514 KNGYQ
+514 KNGYT
-519 RVDTELNASNS
+519 RVETDLNAVNS
-530 LVTAFVSPDEDEL
+530 DVTAFVSPDNDEL
-543 VLVISNST
+543 VLVILNTSEN
-551 DNSETLKLSIDDYK
+551 DETLKLAVNDYR
-565 IKSGRIYRST
+565 IKSGHIYRST
-575 KHTDDETKEQE
+575 KNTDDYEKEQE
-586 LNEYMQ
+586 FNEYMA
-592 DMGYLK
+592 DMGSLK
-598 TYSIEVPSDTLTTLV
+598 TTSIEIPSDTLTTLV
-613 MQIESVDVQKDSID
+613 MKIEPRDAEAADEEDTESTDKTETAAET
-627 DVEESVSDEKEEATT
+627 VEKPKT
-642 DANQENT
+642 
-649 APSKSYLE
+649 YLE
-657 IMTENYYSMKGY
+657 SFYEYYYGVVKGY
-669 SIYK
+669 KF